1 MTQSSPKN
9 TIGQG
14 DEHKGA
20 VESSGS
26 TPSSSGSQNGS
37 MAGQLGHR
45 DQDEEIKDNDTD
57 FPEPDAEA
65 EHSGGSR
72 KD

>member
-1 MTQSSPKN
+1 MTQTSPKN
-9 TIGQG
+9 KAGQG

-20 VESSGS
+20 VESNR
-26 TPSSSGSQNGS
+26 TNPVSSESQNGS

-72 KD
+72 